1 MRDNIATLLDS
12 PTVRNSPSR
21 IGLCALAS
29 TYFVFYAALGLLFPF
44 LPLVLHSKGLAD
56 AQIALAMAMSGVSS
70 LIAPNFFAHIADRF
84 LSCRRLLPLLLT
96 SNALA
101 LLLLTRTTT
110 LLDSS
115 TVIFLLFASL
125 VPSLSMLDSFTLDIV
140 KNQPPSATPP
150 ITFQRYRIWGSLGF
164 IAPACLMIF
173 LPDWRALTATDLLII
188 GASASIVAA
197 CIGLALPSN
206 IPHRHNP
213 IRPLYAAIQAAW
225 KPPLRGVFLA
235 NAIAGMGLA
244 TFFIVFPRFLHELD
258 FSAVEIGLITNV
270 GVASEIL
277 MMPFIGSLI
286 SFIGLKA
293 VIMLG
298 FASIPLRLFSL
309 AMYPSQTMV
318 LLTQIL
324 HGPLV
329 IGVFIAL
336 PMYLQ
341 EHADNSFRHSLQN
354 LNITVSH
361 GIARCLGPAIAA
373 LYFSSSIETEV
384 NQLSLSFVA
393 IGLSG
398 ILAVALC
405 ATPTTKNQ
413 Q

>member
-1 MRDNIATLLDS
+1 
-12 PTVRNSPSR
+12 
-21 IGLCALAS
+21 
-29 TYFVFYAALGLLFPF
+29 
-44 LPLVLHSKGLAD
+44 
-56 AQIALAMAMSGVSS
+56 
-70 LIAPNFFAHIADRF
+70 
-84 LSCRRLLPLLLT
+84 
-96 SNALA
+96 
-101 LLLLTRTTT
+101 
-110 LLDSS
+110 
-115 TVIFLLFASL
+115 
-125 VPSLSMLDSFTLDIV
+125 
-140 KNQPPSATPP
+140 
-150 ITFQRYRIWGSLGF
+150 
-164 IAPACLMIF
+164 
-173 LPDWRALTATDLLII
+173 
-188 GASASIVAA
+188 
-197 CIGLALPSN
+197 
-206 IPHRHNP
+206 
-213 IRPLYAAIQAAW
+213 
-225 KPPLRGVFLA
+225 
-235 NAIAGMGLA
+235 
-244 TFFIVFPRFLHELD
+244 
-258 FSAVEIGLITNV
+258 
-270 GVASEIL
+270 